1 MGRYT
6 PRSLLATTSA
16 SDPSR
21 ATAPRHRLRALRSPW
36 TLAGVAVAAVAW
48 LPFARGLLRGES
60 LYFRDLATNFFP
72 VRRFLVEGLLRGELR
87 YWNPYLHEGEPSFLP
102 PVGYLVDLLQA
113 LWPTEAGFSLILGLH
128 VPAAAVALL
137 LLARRLGLSPVAAA
151 GAAVVYALGGFGLS
165 MVNLYLYAHAMAWAP
180 LVVMALLAA
189 AQGGSRAVVTAG
201 LPVAVALST
210 MGLEVAAQ
218 AVLFGAVLSAS
229 ARLRPWLRVAAASAL
244 GAGLAGVILLVL
256 RDAFEGSERASGF
269 PTDVVLSQSVHPLTL
284 VQVLVANFYG
294 DLHDITRLWW
304 GENFFPQG
312 FPYVLSLYLGA
323 LAVALA
329 VAGLASRRPLGARL
343 GVLAAVAL
351 VVCLGRWAGLAGLV
365 DSLPVL
371 HGFRYPVKAFF
382 TVHLAAALL
391 VGYGLQWLSDER
403 RAWRVFLPAAVLLA
417 VPLLAA
423 PYLPRLT
430 PDRFTWFVR
439 GFFPA
444 HFGWEQN
451 LSHAQAMLADAARG
465 GLAPLAAAVI
475 GLLAARG
482 GLRLERAALALAALV
497 AGDLLRA
504 GAGLNPTVTAGFF
517 RLSPEM
523 TRETATLRA
532 SGRLFACDP
541 MESRHYLQVME
552 TLVRDGRPREMWAF
566 GLMQET
572 LAMNIGAGAAVPTAY
587 SADTTM
593 LVPRWRL
600 LPPAQ
605 MACRDT
611 TGLAGRLRRA
621 GVAHVMSVDPL
632 DDSDLA
638 LRGVLRPP
646 RVAPVAI
653 HVYALR
659 APLPG
664 YAVAAEVAAQPAEE
678 RPDAV
683 IAPLAFQEAGGVVLE
698 DGGPSVAGAQGRVLA
713 FDAAPGRVA
722 AVVEADR
729 PTAFVVRSAFAEGW
743 SARLDGAP
751 AAVVRADGRHQAV
764 RIPAGRSRIDLRY
777 EPPHLRAG
785 IALTCATAILMAAL
799 WVTGR
804 CRRKPPRRS
813 RWPRPIGS

>member
-6 PRSLLATTSA
+6 PRSLVATTSA

-21 ATAPRHRLRALRSPW
+21 ATAPRHRLRAARSPW
-36 TLAGVAVAAVAW
+36 ALAGVAVATAAW

-102 PVGYLVDLLQA
+102 PAGYPVDLLQA
-113 LWPTEAGFSLILGLH
+113 LWPNEAGFSLVLALH
-128 VPAAAVALL
+128 VPAAALAMLV
-137 LLARRLGLSPVAAA
+137 LARRLGLSPVAAA
-151 GAAVVYALGGFGLS
+151 GAALVYALGGFGLS
-165 MVNLYLYAHAMAWAP
+165 MVNLYVHLEAMAWAP
-180 LVVMALLAA
+180 LVVAALLAA
-189 AQGGSRAVVTAG
+189 AKGGSRAVVTAG
-201 LPVAVALST
+201 LLVGICLST
-210 MGLEVAAQ
+210 LGLEVAAQ
-218 AVLFGAVLSAS
+218 AVLLGAVLAAS
-229 ARLRPWLRVAAASAL
+229 ARLRPWLRVAAGPAL
-244 GAGLAGVILLVL
+244 GAGLAGAVHLVL
-256 RDAFEGSERASGF
+256 RDAFAGSERASGF
-269 PTDVVLSQSVHPLTL
+269 TTDVVLSQSVHPLTL

-294 DLHDITRLWW
+294 DLHDITRVWW
-304 GENFFPQG
+304 GESFFPRG

-323 LAVALA
+323 LAVGLA
-329 VAGLASRRPLGARL
+329 VAGLASRRPLAARL

-365 DSLPVL
+365 DTVPVL
-371 HGFRYPVKAFF
+371 HAVRYPVKAFF

-391 VGYGLQWLSDER
+391 AGYGLQWLSDER
-403 RAWRVFLPAAVLLA
+403 RAWRVFLPAAFLLA

-423 PYLPRLT
+423 PYLPRLW
-430 PDRFTWFVR
+430 PDRFAWFVR

-451 LSHAQAMLADAARG
+451 LAHAQAMLGDAARG
-465 GLAPLAAAVI
+465 GLAPLAAAGV
-475 GLLAARG
+475 GLLALRG

-497 AGDLLRA
+497 TADLLRA

-517 RLSPEM
+517 RQSPEM
-523 TRETATLRA
+523 TRETAALRA

-541 MESRHYLQVME
+541 MESRHYLQVLE
-552 TLVRDGRPREMWAF
+552 ALVRAGRPREMWAF
-566 GLMQET
+566 ALMQEN
-572 LAMNIGAGAAVPTAY
+572 LGMNIGAGAAVPTAY

-611 TGLAGRLRRA
+611 SGLAGRLRRA
-621 GVAHVMSVDPL
+621 GVSHVLSADPL
-632 DDSDLA
+632 ADPDLE
-638 LRGVLRPP
+638 LRGVVRPA
-646 RVAPVAI
+646 RIAPLAI

-664 YAVAAEVAAQPAEE
+664 YAVAAEVATRPADPH
-678 RPDAV
+678 PDAV
-683 IAPLAFQEAGGVVLE
+683 LPAPAFQQAGGVLLE
-698 DGGPSVAGAQGRVLA
+698 DDGPSSAGAGGRVLS
-713 FDAAPGRVA
+713 FDATPGRVA

-785 IALTCATAILMAAL
+785 AALTCATAILMAAL
-799 WVTGR
+799 WASGR
-804 CRRKPPRRS
+804 PASEPPRL
-813 RWPRPIGS
+813 